1 MKLNLVWLNSNEI
14 PILEI
19 LLTKDKK
26 ISVKLLS
33 KLKKIKKIVTIA
45 KKYKNKWISS

>member
-1 MKLNLVWLNSNEI
+1 MSSEI

-26 ISVKLLS
+26 LKAKLLS
-33 KLKKIKKIVTIA
+33 KLKKIKKIEIII
-45 KKYKNKWISS
+45 ISFK